1 MGDGPPHGFQL
12 LLLMRGP
19 YAPNMGAVS
28 VNLTEAAHDIYVV
41 WRDER
46 LASRLVSKAIEKS
59 GQYIKH
65 GDRRL
70 MGDDWYTWVDE
81 MGWVMIE

>member
-1 MGDGPPHGFQL
+1 
-12 LLLMRGP
+12 
-19 YAPNMGAVS
+19 MGAVS

-46 LASRLVSKAIEKS
+46 LASRLVSKAIEKY
-59 GQYIKH
+59 GQYIKP

-70 MGDDWYTWVDE
+70 MRGKWYTWGDE
-81 MGWVMIE
+81 GGWDVVE